1 MHRRHSFSYK
11 SSALVSDNTRSTLPI
26 ILMGNPV
33 HNVINRCVSLL
44 NPSLFLLTQP
54 LSVLGSRPSSRA
66 EMASTISEKLAP
78 TQLQRSKSFLVR
90 SIQKFKAKASPM
102 DMTSDDDI
110 SFSSPMPS
118 ELCSPSPM
126 GSDFSELELWDPLNG
141 GDPFGP
147 PSMELGGAF
156 PKHSIPLQS
165 QTLPAQFRALSN
177 STSPPLSENCSR
189 ENISNS
195 DPHDL
200 NCSPTTPHYCID
212 RDFVQCSTTSH
223 YLSGARTSP
232 SLDRNL
238 SSSSS
243 SASLVS
249 CQSSPSPLA
258 RSRSYKLLSGP
269 QTSHLKNLPSRRL
282 SSSFSLQD
290 LKSIKSNSPNK
301 HHMKTLPP
309 SSPSSFTGHQPGLE
323 YRVIRRLKHSRSRS
337 HVPIGTREF

>member
-11 SSALVSDNTRSTLPI
+11 SSALVSDNTHSTLPI

-177 STSPPLSENCSR
+177 STSPPLSKNCSR

-223 YLSGARTSP
+223 YLSSARTSP